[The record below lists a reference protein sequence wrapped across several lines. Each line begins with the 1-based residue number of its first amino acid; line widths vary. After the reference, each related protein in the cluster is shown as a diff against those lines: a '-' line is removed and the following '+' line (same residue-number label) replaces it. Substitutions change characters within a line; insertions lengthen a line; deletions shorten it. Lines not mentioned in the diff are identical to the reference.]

1 MFRVKN
7 KAIPYVCMYVCT
19 PYHVFYERF
28 TFINH
33 QYPTRF
39 SQNNFAQRKIK
50 LSRNKICYIIMDHV
64 SRKMYLNPFKGN
76 VPRKIVLRNQLKKH
90 SSKYAMGLIIFECT
104 FQ

>member
-1 MFRVKN
+1 M
-7 KAIPYVCMYVCT
+7 YVCMYVCT
-19 PYHVFYERF
+19 PYRVFYERF

-104 FQ
+104 FR